1 MKKLILLVSFAALRV
16 CSCGKDNLE
25 GNYVKLG
32 DITVPV
38 THAMCTVADHG
49 GFEAVVMD
57 FDGEADG
64 FNIHGF
70 PRLAPECVGKKIDLS
85 KFDSSVN
92 YTLEINTMDGT
103 WPGLYNLKEQGNQ
116 ACWTETQR
124 YGEGTC
130 FKKGTLK
137 LTKEKSGNYTIDID
151 GTLTDGRVYIW
162 HVTADYVDPKNF

>member
-1 MKKLILLVSFAALRV
+1 MKKLLFLTTLAAALL
-16 CSCGKDNLE
+16 CSCGKYNPD

-32 DITVPV
+32 DVTVPV
-38 THAMCTVADHG
+38 TRAICTVADHG

-57 FDGEADG
+57 FDGAEG
-64 FNIHGF
+64 ELNIHGF
-70 PRLAPECVGKKIDLS
+70 PRLGPECVGKKIDLA
-85 KFDSSVN
+85 KFDSAVN

-124 YGEGTC
+124 YGEGTI

-137 LTKEKSGNYTIDID
+137 LTKEKSGNYTLDVD
-151 GTLTDGRVYIW
+151 GTLNDGRVYIW
-162 HVTADYVDPKNF
+162 HITANYVDPDKF

>member
-1 MKKLILLVSFAALRV
+1 MKKLLFLATLAAALL
-16 CSCGKDNLE
+16 CSCGKDNPD

-32 DITVPV
+32 DVTVPI

-57 FDGEADG
+57 FDGAEG
-64 FNIHGF
+64 ELSIHGF
-70 PRLAPECVGKKIDLS
+70 PRLGPECVGKKIDLA
-85 KFDSSVN
+85 KFDSAVN

-124 YGEGTC
+124 YGEGTI

-137 LTKEKSGNYTIDID
+137 LTKEKSGNYTIDVD
-151 GTLTDGRVYIW
+151 GTLNDGRVYIW
-162 HVTADYVDPKNF
+162 HVTAEYVDPDKF

>member
-1 MKKLILLVSFAALRV
+1 MKKLILLVSFAALLV
-16 CSCGKDNLE
+16 CSCGKDNPE

-49 GFEAVVMD
+49 GFNAVVMD
-57 FDGEADG
+57 FDGQAGDL
-64 FNIHGF
+64 NIHGF
-70 PRLAPECVGKKIDLS
+70 PRLAPECVGKKIDLA